1 MTTDP
6 IADLLTR
13 IRNGASA
20 RKDEVTLPHSNIKIG
35 ILEVLKRK
43 GFINEFSLVQN
54 GKFQE
59 IKVVLNPEKGKFSLK
74 RISKP
79 GQRIYLGTENLRKI
93 YGGLG
98 VTVISTSKGIMSAE
112 EAKKM
117 NIGGEIL
124 CEVF

>member
-13 IRNGASA
+13 IRNAASA
-20 RKDEVTLPHSNIKIG
+20 RKDDLTLPHSNIKVG
-35 ILEVLKRK
+35 ILEVLKKK
-43 GFINEFSLVQN
+43 GFINEFSVVPN
-54 GKFQE
+54 GGFQE

-79 GQRIYLGTENLRKI
+79 GQRIYLGTDSLKKI

-98 VTVISTSKGIMSAE
+98 VTVVSTSKGIMSAE
-112 EAKKM
+112 EAKKLK
-117 NIGGEIL
+117 IGGEVL